1 MTDSHTKL
9 AGSKR
14 PPPQNGRWVKHVDP
28 NTPVDATITLKGPD
42 LPIPG
47 QMRARALT
55 REKIAQKF
63 GVPEHKI
70 RKVTRVLTSYGLQV
84 MGVTQGGRSLKVRG
98 SAGAM
103 RSAFR
108 PKFAIYKVRG
118 EGRIRARKGW
128 LKIPKELKG
137 IVTGVFGLDQRRM
150 AGFHAQAATRNG
162 KGNGKGKPLTPAQL
176 EKRYNFPAGDGAGQT
191 IAIAEFGQDL
201 GIGPVLAPAYFPSD
215 VASFCTSQR
224 RSVPN
229 IRIESVGL
237 SPLSQQQYKAYRRQ
251 LPKEHLSL
259 VTEATGETMMD
270 AEIVAALCPKAD
282 IGIYFA
288 TWGEGGWVDLL
299 DAVTSGTGPVPVA
312 VSISYGWAEE
322 DGNWSPAAVNAINE
336 RLQIAA
342 LLGITVCVSSGDDGS
357 GCNQPGKRCHVKFPS
372 SSPYVLSVGGTML
385 GMREGRRV
393 EEVWWVRPGM
403 TTSKTFAGSTG
414 GGVSAQNPRAP
425 WQKVHIP
432 SLNPDAPAG
441 RIVPDVSALAGPPFY
456 RLLFEGKSTHSG
468 GTSAATP
475 LWASLIAR
483 INAALPSSKRQ
494 RFLPRL
500 LYKPRVR
507 KTGFRDIV
515 LGHNNA
521 SHPDPGIGYDAKTGF
536 DAVSGWGVPDGRK
549 LVKALATA

>member
-14 PPPQNGRWVKHVDP
+14 PPPQNGRWVKKVDP
-28 NTPVDATITLKGPD
+28 KTPVDATITLRGPP
-42 LPIPG
+42 LPTPA
-47 QMRARALT
+47 QMPARALS
-55 REKIAQKF
+55 REKIAQKY

-70 RKVTRVLTSYGLQV
+70 HKVKRVLKSYGLEV
-84 MGVTQGGRSLKVRG
+84 LGVTQGGRSLKVRG

-108 PKFAIYKVRG
+108 PKFAIYKVPG
-118 EGRIRARKGW
+118 EGRIRARRGW

-150 AGFHAQAATRNG
+150 AKCHAQAAAR
-162 KGNGKGKPLTPAQL
+162 KGKRSPLTPADL

-191 IAIAEFGQDL
+191 IVIAEFGQDL
-201 GIGPVLAPAYFPSD
+201 GNGKVLAPAYFPSD

-237 SPLSQQQYKAYRRQ
+237 SPLSKKQYKAYRRQ
-251 LPKEHLSL
+251 LPKERLSL
-259 VTEATGETMMD
+259 VNAATNETMMD

-299 DAVTSGTGPVPVA
+299 DAVTSGTGPIPVA

-322 DGNWSPAAVNAINE
+322 HANWSPAAVNAINE

-342 LLGITVCVSSGDDGS
+342 LLGITVCVSSGDSGS
-357 GCNQPGKRCHVKFPS
+357 GCDLTDKRCHVQFPS

-385 GMREGRRV
+385 AMREGRRV
-393 EEVWWVRPGM
+393 EEVWWVRPG
-403 TTSKTFAGSTG
+403 TTTATTLAGSTG
-414 GGVSAQNPRAP
+414 GGVSVQNLRAP

-432 SLNPDAPAG
+432 SLNPDALDG
-441 RIVPDVSALAGPPFY
+441 RVVPDVSALAGPPFY
-456 RLLFEGKSTHSG
+456 HLLIAGKSKHG
-468 GTSAATP
+468 AGTSAATP

-483 INAALPSSKRQ
+483 IDAALPRSKRQ

-500 LYKPRVR
+500 LYEPRVR
-507 KTGFRDIV
+507 RTGFRDIV

-521 SHPDPGIGYDAKTGF
+521 SHPHPGIGYEAKTGF

-549 LVKALATA
+549 LLKALATA